1 MLFIFDMFILFAP
14 FECLKSR
21 MNHRPCL
28 LTPEFA
34 KVEINLSPELLINF
48 QTYVFYYK
56 SCLF

>member
-1 MLFIFDMFILFAP
+1 MFILFAP